1 MTSAQI
7 ISLVV
12 LVAYMLLCVG
22 IGIYAGRA
30 QRAGTAKE
38 YLTGGGGVGFWING
52 FAIFAAFATGGTMLG
67 NLGLSYAGGWG
78 YITAYNAG
86 VAVGYLLTTFFL
98 AKVLRNMNVST
109 IPEFIKARFRNKAL
123 NIIVP
128 LVLVVT
134 LLAYLVAQMKVG
146 GMIGERLF
154 GIPYG
159 WSVVLI
165 GVVYVF
171 YTFIGGM
178 KAVTLTDFI
187 QGLLMIGVI
196 VATGAI
202 AATTNGG
209 GLASYDLAQEL
220 RPAWTTGSEKY
231 PFVAYLGGF
240 LVWATVNAVLP
251 HTVMRLFA
259 AKDERTGR
267 ASLVLG
273 LGLYVLTAFVTVIA
287 IVASTIII
295 TGGAD
300 LKNPDETL
308 LIFLETVPPWLM
320 ALAFAGIFA
329 AVMSSV
335 SAMLLGLSAAF
346 AYDFLPE
353 VRPSMT
359 DGAKRTWT
367 KYGILVFGLATLLL
381 ALNPPA
387 LLTLLYSA
395 AMGLLASA
403 LFFPTMLGV
412 WWRRMNSIGALAGAV
427 AGGVSYLILL
437 WGFQLPPLSQI
448 LISLPISLV
457 ACIVGSLA
465 SRPPEPRELHRIAV
479 AHEREFVPGEDDYAE
494 EVLAT
499 DEGVVR
505 SAGGATA
512 DRPLA

>member
-7 ISLVV
+7 LSLVV
-12 LVAYMLLCVG
+12 LVGYMVMCVG
-22 IGIYAGRA
+22 IGIYASRR
-30 QRAGTAKE
+30 QRSGTAKE
-38 YLTGGGGVGFWING
+38 YLTGGGGVGLWVNG

-86 VAVGYLLTTFFL
+86 VAVGYLVTTFFL

-109 IPEFIKARFRNKAL
+109 IPEFIRARFQNKGL

-134 LLAYLVAQMKVG
+134 LFAYLVAQMKVG
-146 GMIGERLF
+146 GLIGERLF
-154 GIPYG
+154 GIPYTG
-159 WSVVLI
+159 SVLLI
-165 GVVYVF
+165 GVVYIF

-178 KAVTLTDFI
+178 KAVTLTDFL
-187 QGLLMIGVI
+187 QGLLMVGVV
-196 VATGAI
+196 VACGAI

-209 GLASYDLAQEL
+209 GLASYNLAAEL
-220 RPAWTTGSEKY
+220 RPGWTTGSEKY

-267 ASLVLG
+267 ASLGLG
-273 LGLYVLTAFVTVIA
+273 LGLYVLTAFITVIA
-287 IVASTIII
+287 VVASTIII

-308 LIFLETVPPWLM
+308 LLFLEHVPSWLM

-346 AYDFLPE
+346 SFDLVPQL
-353 VRPSMT
+353 RPSMT
-359 DGAKRTWT
+359 DSAKRAWT
-367 KYGILVFGLATLLL
+367 KYGILVFGVATLML
-381 ALNPPA
+381 ALNPPQ
-387 LLTLLYSA
+387 LLTLLYTA

-412 WWRRMNSIGALAGAV
+412 WWRRMTSVGALAGAV
-427 AGGVSYLILL
+427 AGGASYLVLL
-437 WGFQLPPLSQI
+437 WGFKLPPLSQI
-448 LISLPISLV
+448 LVSLPVSLI
-457 ACIVGSLA
+457 ACVIGSYLSKPPSAGELA
-465 SRPPEPRELHRIAV
+465 RMTI
-479 AHEREFVPGEDDYAE
+479 AHEREYVPGEDDVTSAPAPRS
-494 EVLAT
+494 L
-499 DEGVVR
+499 VVDG
-505 SAGGATA
+505 SA
-512 DRPLA
+512 